1 MLLRLSIAQQ
11 VSKLPLLLPTE
22 IPRLQLP
29 TRMLHQ
35 EAVVEAVLLH
45 LQVLQERQTEII
57 PELTEETQVI
67 VERVEIVVHPLILLN
82 PVFLILI
89 RHMLQCQVLQ
99 TIL

>member
-1 MLLRLSIAQQ
+1 M
-11 VSKLPLLLPTE
+11 
-22 IPRLQLP
+22 
-29 TRMLHQ
+29 
-35 EAVVEAVLLH
+35 EAVLLH
-45 LQVLQERQTEII
+45 LQVLQELQTEII